1 MAKIGVF
8 GGTFNPPHL
17 AHLLAAETVRDHLR
31 LDRVLFV
38 PASIPPHKMGEVI
51 ISGEHRAKMVALSI
65 KDNPFFELCTM
76 ELERPGPSYTID
88 TLIDLHQ
95 KFPGEE
101 LYLIVGVDLL
111 IDFDKWKD
119 AEKILKLCKVVGMN
133 RPGFD
138 MAMVD
143 KDFLHNI
150 ELVNVPEVDISST
163 SIRRRIQSGRSIKYL
178 VPTEVENY
186 INTHSIYK

>member
-1 MAKIGVF
+1 M
-8 GGTFNPPHL
+8 

-51 ISGEHRAKMVALSI
+51 ISGEHRARMVELSI
-65 KDNPFFELCTM
+65 KDNPFFELCTI
-76 ELERPGPSYTID
+76 ELERPGPSYTVD
-88 TLIDLHQ
+88 TLIELHG
-95 KFPGEE
+95 KFPADE

-111 IDFDKWKD
+111 IDFDRWKD
-119 AEKILKLCKVVGMN
+119 ARRILELCKVVGMN

-143 KDFLHNI
+143 KDFLQHI

-178 VPTEVENY
+178 VPLEVENY
-186 INTHSIYK
+186 IATHLIYK

>member
-1 MAKIGVF
+1 MGKVGVF

-31 LDRVLFV
+31 LDKVLFV
-38 PASIPPHKMGEVI
+38 PASIPPHKMGELI
-51 ISGEHRAKMVALSI
+51 ISGEHRAKMVELSI
-65 KDNPFFELCTM
+65 RDNPFFELCTM
-76 ELERPGPSYTID
+76 ELERPGPSYTVD
-88 TLIDLHQ
+88 TLRELHE

-111 IDFDKWKD
+111 IDFEKWKD
-119 AEKILKLCKVVGMN
+119 HEIILKLSKVVGMN

-143 KDFLHNI
+143 KEFLHHI
-150 ELVNVPEVDISST
+150 ELVNVPQVDISST
-163 SIRRRIQSGRSIKYL
+163 SIRRRIQSGHSIKYL
-178 VPTEVENY
+178 VPLEVENY
-186 INTHSIYK
+186 INNHL